1 MKNALFALSILTIL
15 TNSFPGADART
26 SRTRSNRTTTT
37 GTNSQSSSVSKNAR
51 DLPVSNAVNNWLKRH
66 ELRNSQ
72 VAVEVMDFN
81 TGNVVCSADGER
93 RFTPASTAKVFATSC
108 AFELL
113 GGNYRYTTAIASSA
127 PIKDGK
133 LKGDLY
139 LIPSQ
144 DPTLTY
150 SQLSN
155 LFAELVRKGVKHVD
169 GSLKLA
175 PVPKGGDHF
184 VPGFLNE
191 DWGQEWMP
199 VSSDLVVDKNIYGG
213 GILPNNGKLIEM
225 DSTQELSS
233 QSRSIMRQDL
243 YPGWMT
249 YDERTNVVRA
259 YRGYPSANG
268 KGPLVVGNPTAFN
281 MALAN
286 SAAKNAGLSI
296 GRKRGNDSD
305 NKEAAGTVAGEAGAM
320 TILAEHKSDALS
332 KIIQTCL
339 HESDN
344 LYAQQ
349 LLRSV
354 GALDSDKGSVH
365 PTLEERGVSRMKGWL
380 ASFGV
385 PTQEVVLKDGC
396 GLSRKDCVTP
406 HSLNIVLRHM
416 LSRFGDGGY
425 VSLLK
430 GGEVKNGG
438 RSGTWKF
445 KTGAMDSVRT
455 ITGVLKNSGGQTLLV
470 TIMVNGHA
478 PGVGDVRTS
487 IGALVATLSG
497 TPLQAPPSQPKA
509 ATTTITTTT
518 TKK

>member
-1 MKNALFALSILTIL
+1 MKANFHFALSLLAIFA
-15 TNSFPGADART
+15 TNNLDVEART
-26 SRTRSNRTTTT
+26 TRVRTTRTTTT
-37 GTNSQSSSVSKNAR
+37 TTQSPASKNVK
-51 DLPVSNAVNNWLKRH
+51 DLPITNAVNNWLKRH

-72 VAVEVMDFN
+72 VAVEVMDFK
-81 TGNVVCSADGER
+81 TGNVLCSANGER

-139 LIPSQ
+139 LMPSQ
-144 DPTLTY
+144 DPTLSY
-150 SQLSN
+150 SQMSN
-155 LFAELVRKGVKHVD
+155 LFAELVRKGIKQVD

-175 PVPKGGDHF
+175 QIPRGGDHF

-199 VSSDLVVDKNIYGG
+199 VSSDLVIDKNIYGG
-213 GILPNNGKLIEM
+213 GLLPNNGKLVEM

-249 YDERTNVVRA
+249 YDDRTNVVRA
-259 YRGYPSANG
+259 YRGYPAANG

-281 MALAN
+281 MALVN
-286 SAAKNAGLSI
+286 SAAKNAGLHISH
-296 GRKRGNDSD
+296 KRDDADSK
-305 NKEAAGTVAGEAGAM
+305 NAGATVGGEAGAM

-332 KIIQTCL
+332 KIVQTCL

-349 LLRSV
+349 LLRSI
-354 GALDSDKGSVH
+354 GALDSDKGSAH

-380 ASFGV
+380 ASIGV
-385 PTQEVVLKDGC
+385 PVQEVVLKDGC

-406 HSLNIVLRHM
+406 HALNTVLRHM
-416 LSRFGDGGY
+416 LSKFGDGGY

-438 RSGTWKF
+438 KSGTWKF

-455 ITGVLKNSGGQTLLV
+455 ITGVLRNSGGQTLLV

-487 IGALVATLSG
+487 IGALVSTLSG
-497 TPLQAPPSQPKA
+497 TTMQAPPAEPTK
-509 ATTTITTTT
+509 TTAQ
-518 TKK
+518 